1 MSSIHPE
8 TSEYLLNTPKKK
20 KKNNAFI
27 TKIEM
32 NAFRYVRNL
41 EYHTGYDVNK
51 VEAGKSNYGSVQP
64 WKSRKSLGYS

>member
-8 TSEYLLNTPKKK
+8 TSKYLLNTPKKK

-27 TKIEM
+27 TKIEI

-41 EYHTGYDVNK
+41 EYHTGYDVNEHVNK
-51 VEAGKSNYGSVQP
+51 VEAGKSNYC
-64 WKSRKSLGYS
+64 